1 MMFFHDTRSI
11 GLVFWIVVVLLIIN
25 SVIVLLGTFMDD
37 MITVPDYVTDVQMYC
52 LVIGVGNL
60 ISAAIYAVNAH
71 RVMSRKNTKLEV
83 LRNYVMTVG
92 LCTLVGAF
100 TEGIAEYMF
109 TEEREIGLMI
119 TGIGIVL
126 GIIIILIAL
135 VIANGKK
142 SFGKKV
148 IWAIL
153 VIAFVLLLIDALL
166 PADNYWE
173 YAENIAHLLISF
185 FMLAFILD
193 SEVKTEMGAK
203 S

>member
-1 MMFFHDTRSI
+1 MMFFHDTRAI

-52 LVIGVGNL
+52 LAIGVGNL

-119 TGIGIVL
+119 AGIGIVL

-173 YAENIAHLLISF
+173 YAEDIAHLLISF

-193 SEVKTEMGAK
+193 SEVRTEMGAK